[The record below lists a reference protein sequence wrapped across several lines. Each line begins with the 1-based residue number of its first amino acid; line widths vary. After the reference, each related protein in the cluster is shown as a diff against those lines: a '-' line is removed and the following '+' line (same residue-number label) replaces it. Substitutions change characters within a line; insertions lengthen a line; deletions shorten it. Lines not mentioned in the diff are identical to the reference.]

1 MTVIIVLFFLFS
13 YVVSLPNEKTITVA
27 YDEQRQIFQ
36 LTNHPVSNWAAKAA
50 FNNNINQTGWA
61 YLDIETNPALD
72 NDVQAYAAGLAE
84 GQLTQELISLH
95 WRNTA
100 YTCPEP
106 YTPFCQ
112 RLRNFLT
119 QNLNWVKS
127 QIDAHQNDQY
137 WEQVKLFYMQTAGL
151 QDGYFNNPKAPHM
164 DIDIFGLYVFQIGG
178 DMEDLEPALNKPTST
193 RVRGSGSCSALIKLL
208 PGNKDLYVSQDTWD
222 TYNSMLRI
230 LKKYTFPYTVNGK
243 NSDRVPGTTMTF
255 SSYPGTLMSGDDFY
269 QIDSGLV
276 SLETTI
282 GNSNADRWKYVQF
295 QSVLEGI
302 RSQVANRLA
311 VTGEQWA
318 STFSNFNS
326 GTYNNEWLIVDYKL
340 FERGMNSL
348 KPGTLTVLEQIPG
361 LIVFRDTTSVL
372 VQQGYFPSY
381 NVAYFPEVFNA
392 SGGPESVKKYGDWFS
407 YDGTPRAK
415 IFKRDHVKVGDLKSM
430 QKLMRYNDFQH
441 DPLARCNCTPP
452 YSGENGISA
461 RCDLNPASGTYP
473 FGALGHRAHGGT
485 DMKLT
490 SFELFNNGM
499 SFIAILSPTYD
510 QQVPFQWSKT
520 DFPVEEFPRFGHPD
534 LFKFP
539 TMFFNGS
546 APLNSYPIEV
556 IAV

>member
-1 MTVIIVLFFLFS
+1 MEVFTILLFLIVS
-13 YVVSLPNEKTITVA
+13 YVKSVKIEKSIIYVA
-27 YDEQRQIFQ
+27 YDQQSKLFH
-36 LTNHPVSNWAAKAA
+36 LTTTSVSNWAAEAT
-50 FNNNINQTGWA
+50 FRNDVNQTGWA

-95 WRNTA
+95 WRNIA

-112 RLRNFLT
+112 RLRHFLT
-119 QNLNWVKS
+119 QNLNWVRS
-127 QIDAHQNDQY
+127 QTDTHQNDQY

-164 DIDIFGLYVFQIGG
+164 DIDIFGLYVLQLG
-178 DMEDLEPALNKPTST
+178 DDLQDLELVLNKPKTT
-193 RVRGSGSCSALIKLL
+193 RVTGSGSCSALIKVL
-208 PGNKDLYVSQDTWD
+208 PGNGDLYVSHVTWSS
-222 TYNSMLRI
+222 YNTMLRI
-230 LKKYTFPYTVNGK
+230 LKKYSFPYRVSSTS
-243 NSDRVPGTTMTF
+243 SDRVPATTMTF
-255 SSYPGTLMSGDDFY
+255 SSYPGYLWSSDDFY
-269 QIDSGLV
+269 QLDSGLV

-282 GNSNADRWKYVQF
+282 GNSNTDRWKYVTF

-318 STFSNFNS
+318 TTFSNFNS

-361 LIVFRDTTSVL
+361 MIVFNDSTSVL

-441 DPLARCNCTPP
+441 DPLSQCNCTPP
-452 YSGENGISA
+452 YSAENAISS
-461 RCDLNPASGTYP
+461 RCDLNPADGKYP
-473 FGALGHRAHGGT
+473 FGALDHRADGGL

-490 SFELFNNGM
+490 SLELFHKGM
-499 SFIAILSPTYD
+499 SFIAISSPTYD
-510 QQVPFQWSKT
+510 QQVPFQWSKSN
-520 DFPVEEFPRFGHPD
+520 FSIKESPRFGHPD

-546 APLNSYPIEV
+546 APLKSYPIEE
-556 IAV
+556 